1 MRLVVGAPLQV
12 MSVRIISTIG
22 VVSVDTFFDVLT
34 GVFDRVSGIGRG
46 IADLVTDF
54 VNVLTE
60 ILGSAVIR
68 VTANDGE

>member
-1 MRLVVGAPLQV
+1 MRFVVGAPLQV

-54 VNVLTE
+54 VNVLAE